1 MRVPLSLGAAV
12 LASAVVAA
20 PAHAAWQQASSKHFI
35 IYGDMPAE
43 EMRAYAEKLEK
54 FDAAARLIRSMK
66 DPVVGDGNRVQVFVV
81 GSMLD
86 VNRLYGDADA
96 GIGGYYQGLVSGPL
110 IVTPEKIRRL
120 NTRTDRIDPEVIFFH
135 EYTHHLQLQ
144 NTQKPM
150 PAWLT
155 EGFAE
160 FMGNPRF
167 GEDGSVG
174 VGAPAEGRAVQLL
187 QRRWAPISDLIDG
200 NAFRLAQGG
209 FWGQNYAQGWLL
221 NHYLAFE
228 PSRKGQIEK
237 YVAGIEAG
245 ESALDA
251 GRAAFGDLGTLEKE
265 LRAYVRQENLPYV
278 KIDSSKLTVPPV
290 TVTELTPGGQ
300 EVMPLRIQ
308 MKTSYGS
315 VSVNSVLEKV
325 REVAKRHHSDR
336 LVLLTLAEVEFD
348 AENWNESLAA
358 SEAALKLD
366 PKSTE
371 ALVYK
376 GRAYLAQ
383 AKKQNDPKL
392 FSEARRHFMAANRI
406 DPEDPEPLYLYYR
419 TYRAANATAPKQA
432 VEALR
437 YATVLA
443 PRDYYPTIQLVTE
456 YLRQN
461 NLKAA
466 SEAIKPL
473 AYLPHAGQTRQND
486 ALNVLHLIDAGKG
499 PEALALAQRELFPK
513 KDEDPN

>member
-1 MRVPLSLGAAV
+1 MRFSLFLGAAA
-12 LASAVVAA
+12 LAFAA
-20 PAHAAWQQASSKHFI
+20 PANAAWQQATSKHFI

-43 EMRAYAEKLEK
+43 EMKAYAEKLEK
-54 FDAAARLIRSMK
+54 FDAASRLIRSMK

-110 IVTPEKIRRL
+110 IVTPQKIRRL
-120 NTRTDRIDPEVIFFH
+120 NTRTDRIDPEVVFFH

-144 NTQKPM
+144 STQRPM

-160 FMGNPRF
+160 FMGNPVF

-174 VGAPAEGRAVQLL
+174 IGAPNTTRAEQLL
-187 QRRWAPISDLIDG
+187 AERWASLSDLIDG

-209 FWGQNYAQGWLL
+209 FWVQNYAQGWLL

-245 ESALDA
+245 QNALDA
-251 GRAAFGDLGTLEKE
+251 GKAAFGDLGALENE
-265 LRAYVRQENLPYV
+265 LRSYVRQKSLPYV
-278 KIDSSKLTVPPV
+278 KIDSSKLKIPPV
-290 TVTELTPGGQ
+290 TVSQLSPGGQ

-315 VSVNSVLEKV
+315 VSIDSVLGKV
-325 REVAKRHHSDR
+325 REIAKRHSSDP
-336 LVLLTLAEVEFD
+336 LVLRTLAEVEFD

-358 SEAALKLD
+358 ADAALKID

-383 AKKQNDPKL
+383 AKKQKDAKL
-392 FSEARRHFMAANRI
+392 FAEARQQFLAANRL

-419 TYRAANATAPKQA
+419 TYRAANAPAPKAA
-432 VEALR
+432 VEALH
-437 YATVLA
+437 YSSVLA
-443 PRDYYPTIQLVTE
+443 PRDYYPAIQLVTE
-456 YLRQN
+456 HLRQN
-461 NLKAA
+461 NLRAA
-466 SEAIKPL
+466 AEAIKPL
-473 AYLPHAGQTRQND
+473 AYLPHAGQTKQND
-486 ALNVLHLIDAGKG
+486 ALKVLELIEAGKASD
-499 PEALALAQRELFPK
+499 ALGLAQRELFPK
-513 KDEDPN
+513 KDQDPN

>member
-1 MRVPLSLGAAV
+1 MRIRLLLGAAA
-12 LASAVVAA
+12 LALTTSAN
-20 PAHAAWQQASSKHFI
+20 AAWHQASSKHFI
-35 IYGDMPAE
+35 IYGDMPAV
-43 EMRAYAEKLEK
+43 EMKEYAEKLEK
-54 FDAAARLIRSMK
+54 FDAAARLVRSMK

-81 GSMLD
+81 PSMLD

-96 GIGGYYQGLVSGPL
+96 GIGGYYQGLVSGPF
-110 IVTPEKIRRL
+110 IVTPLKIRRL
-120 NTRTDRIDPEVIFFH
+120 NTRTDRIDPETVFFH

-144 NTQKPM
+144 SSQRPM

-160 FMGNPRF
+160 FLGNPRF

-174 VGAPAEGRAVQLL
+174 IGAPAEDRATQLL
-187 QRRWAPISDLIDG
+187 QNRWAPIADLIDG
-200 NAFRLAQGG
+200 NAFRLAQAG

-228 PSRKGQIEK
+228 PSRKGQVEK

-245 ESALDA
+245 QSALDA
-251 GRAAFGDLGTLEKE
+251 GRAAFGDLGTLENE
-265 LRAYVRQENLPYV
+265 LRGYVRQKNLPYV
-278 KIDSSKLTVPPV
+278 KIDSSKLTIAPV
-290 TVTELTPGGQ
+290 TVSEMSPGGQ

-308 MKTSYGS
+308 AKTSYGS
-315 VSVNSVLEKV
+315 VSVDYVLGKV
-325 REVAKRHHSDR
+325 RDIAKRYPNDR

-358 SEAALKLD
+358 ADAALKID

-371 ALVYK
+371 ALIYK
-376 GRAYLAQ
+376 GRTHLAQ
-383 AKKQNDPKL
+383 AKKQNDPEL
-392 FSEARRHFMAANRI
+392 FSEARRHFLAANKL

-419 TYRAANATAPKQA
+419 TYRTANVTAPKQA
-432 VEALR
+432 VEALH

-443 PRDYYPTIQLVTE
+443 PRDYYPAIQLVTE
-456 YLRQN
+456 HLRHN

-466 SEAIKPL
+466 AEAIKPL
-473 AYLPHAGQTRQND
+473 AYLPHAGQTAQND
-486 ALNVLHLIDAGKG
+486 ALRVLELIEAGKASD
-499 PEALALAQRELFPK
+499 ALGLAQRELFPK

>member
-1 MRVPLSLGAAV
+1 MRFSFFLSAAA
-12 LASAVVAA
+12 LAIAM
-20 PAHAAWQQASSKHFI
+20 PANAAWQQASSKHFI

-43 EMRAYAEKLEK
+43 EMKTYAEKLEK
-54 FDAAARLIRSMK
+54 FDAASRLIRSMK

-120 NTRTDRIDPEVIFFH
+120 NTRTDRIDPEVVFFH

-144 NTQKPM
+144 STQRPM
-150 PAWLT
+150 PTWLT

-174 VGAPAEGRAVQLL
+174 IGAPAEDRATQLL
-187 QRRWAPISDLIDG
+187 HERWAPLGDLIEG

-245 ESALDA
+245 QNALDA
-251 GRAAFGDLGTLEKE
+251 GRAAFGDLGALENE
-265 LRAYVRQENLPYV
+265 LRGYVRQKNLPYV
-278 KIDSSKLTVPPV
+278 KIDSSKLKIPPV
-290 TVTELTPGGQ
+290 TVTQLSPGGQ

-308 MKTSYGS
+308 IKTSYGS
-315 VSVNSVLEKV
+315 VSIDSVLGKV
-325 REVAKRHHSDR
+325 REIAKRHPNDL
-336 LVLLTLAEVEFD
+336 LVLKTLAEVEFD

-358 SEAALKLD
+358 ADAALKVD

-383 AKKQNDPKL
+383 AKKQKDAKL
-392 FSEARRHFMAANRI
+392 FAEARQQFLAANKL

-419 TYRAANATAPKQA
+419 TYRAANVAAPKQA
-432 VEALR
+432 VDALH

-443 PRDYYPTIQLVTE
+443 PRDYYPAIQLLTE
-456 YLRQN
+456 HLRQN

-466 SEAIKPL
+466 ATAIKPL

-486 ALNVLHLIDAGKG
+486 ALKVLQLIEAGNG